1 MAEQA
6 TTEDVVMALVREV
19 AAEMHPGRPL
29 PADAGP
35 DSPLDRDFALDSL
48 GRLELAGRIEDAFGV
63 SLTEERIANAET
75 PRDLMAAVGGSAD
88 RAVPLSPA
96 ASTTPPSATGP
107 EARGTVSL
115 PGQARTLLDVL
126 DFHAAATPDRL
137 HIRLYDEDCE
147 KGGPGATLT
156 YGELREAARRV
167 AAGLAAEG
175 LKPGEA
181 VALMLPTG
189 TDYFAAFFGVLY
201 AGGVPV
207 PIYPPPRISLISDH
221 IRRHFS
227 ILANC
232 RARGLIAGPEMASV
246 ATLLKGGVETIGWVT
261 TVAELGQ
268 GTDVPPLP
276 AVAPGDIAFI
286 QYTSG
291 STGQRK
297 GVVLSHDN
305 LLANVRAMG
314 RALRATGDDV
324 FVSWLPLYHDMGLIG
339 AWFGSLYH
347 GVELVIMSPLRFLAR
362 PERWLNA
369 VHRFGGTLSASPNF
383 GFEACV
389 KRISDDKLDGLDLTS
404 LRVVCNGAEPVSPAT
419 IERFVERFGPC
430 GFKRTA
436 MFPVYGLAECS
447 VGLAFPPLD
456 RGPRIDHV
464 DRRALSRDGEARPV
478 DADDETAQP
487 VVGCGL
493 ALPGHLMRV
502 VDALGHDMPGRHE
515 GSLQFQGP
523 SATAGYFRNAE
534 ATADLIDGPW
544 RNSGDRAYLVDG
556 EVFITGRAKDMIIR
570 AGRNIYPQELEDA
583 VGEIEGVRKGNVA
596 VFASADPAS
605 GTERLVVLAETR
617 RFDAATEERIT
628 RAVEAHAV
636 DLTGQPPD
644 DVVLARPNTVLKTS
658 SGKVRRAA
666 CREAYEK
673 GLLGKEGAPPWLQVM
688 RLSLMTLVPT
698 LRRGTKAVLASLYA
712 AYFGA
717 VTAVIAPP
725 AWGLIA
731 ILPQSLAWP
740 LARAACRLILGL
752 AGIGVKVDGGD
763 RLPPPGEPVI
773 YVANHGS
780 YLDGFVLA
788 LALGRPVAFVAKREL
803 LGHWVP
809 RILLTKL
816 GCLFVERFDR
826 EKGLEDARHLVD
838 EARAGRALMFFP
850 EGTFTNRPGIM
861 PFQLGAFTAA
871 AEAGA
876 PVVPIAIRGTRR
888 ILVDGSWFPR
898 RGRIRAAIGA
908 PIVPDTTP
916 DGTWQ
921 QALTLRAAARTHIL
935 THAGEPD
942 MAMDRAALLDQRVTE
957 EPAASP
963 DNGGR

>member
-1 MAEQA
+1 
-6 TTEDVVMALVREV
+6 MALVREV
-19 AAEMHPGRPL
+19 ATEMHPGRPL

-35 DSPLDRDFALDSL
+35 DSLLDRDFALDSL

-63 SLTEERIANAET
+63 TLTEERVANAET
-75 PRDLMAAVGGSAD
+75 PRDLMAAVGGAAD
-88 RAVPLSPA
+88 RVETPPPA
-96 ASTTPPSATGP
+96 AAAAPLPTDEPG
-107 EARGTVSL
+107 ARGSVSL

-126 DFHAAATPDRL
+126 DHHAAETPERL

-156 YGELREAARRV
+156 YGGLRDAARRV
-167 AAGLAAEG
+167 AAGLLGEG

-189 TDYFAAFFGVLY
+189 IDYFAAFFGVLY

-232 RARGLIAGPEMASV
+232 RARGLIAGPEMAPV

-261 TVAELGQ
+261 TVVELGQ
-268 GTDVPPLP
+268 GRDIPPLP
-276 AVAPGDIAFI
+276 AVAAGDIAFI

-291 STGQRK
+291 STGQPK

-314 RALRATGDDV
+314 RALRATGADV

-362 PERWLNA
+362 PERWLKA

-389 KRISDDKLDGLDLTS
+389 KRVSDDKLQGLDLSS

-419 IERFVERFGPC
+419 IERFVERFGGC

-456 RGPRIDHV
+456 RGPRIEHV

-478 DADDETAQP
+478 DARAAGAQP

-493 ALPGHLMRV
+493 ALPGHRIRV
-502 VDALGHDMPGRHE
+502 VDALGHDLPERHE
-515 GSLQFQGP
+515 GRLQFLGP

-534 ATADLIDGPW
+534 ATAGLIDGPW
-544 RNSGDRAYLVDG
+544 RNSGDRAFLADG

-570 AGRNIYPQELEDA
+570 AGRNIFPQELEDA
-583 VGEIEGVRKGNVA
+583 VGDIEGVRKGNVA

-617 RFDAATEERIT
+617 RFDAATTERIT
-628 RAVEAHAV
+628 RAVEAHAI

-644 DVVLARPNTVLKTS
+644 DVVLTRPNTVLKTS

-666 CREAYEK
+666 CREAYEED
-673 GLLGKEGAPPWLQVM
+673 LLGKEGAPPWLQVL

-698 LRRGTKAVLASLYA
+698 LRRTTKAAAASLYA
-712 AYFGA
+712 AYVYA
-717 VTAVIAPP
+717 VAGLVAPL
-725 AWGLIA
+725 AWALIA
-731 ILPQSLAWP
+731 VLPQSFAWP

-752 AGIGVKVDGGD
+752 AGIGLKVDGRNKMPG
-763 RLPPPGEPVI
+763 PGEPVI
-773 YVANHGS
+773 YVANHAS
-780 YLDGFVLA
+780 YLDGFVLT
-788 LALGRPVAFVAKREL
+788 LALGRPVAFIAKREL
-803 LGHWVP
+803 LGHWIP
-809 RILLTKL
+809 RILLSKM

-826 EKGLEDARHLVD
+826 EKGLEDARHLV
-838 EARAGRALMFFP
+838 EETRAGRALMFFP

-861 PFQLGAFTAA
+861 PFQMGAFTAA

-876 PVVPIAIRGTRR
+876 PVVPVAIRGTRS

-898 RGRIRAAIGA
+898 RGRIRAAIGDSIA
-908 PIVPDTTP
+908 ADETA
-916 DGTWQ
+916 GNTWK
-921 QALTLRAAARTHIL
+921 QALALRAAARTHIL
-935 THAGEPD
+935 NHAGEPD
-942 MAMDRAALLDQRVTE
+942 MAMDRADLLDQG
-957 EPAASP
+957 PAKDHQAS
-963 DNGGR
+963 D

>member
-1 MAEQA
+1 MADKA
-6 TTEDVVMALVREV
+6 STEDVVMALVREV
-19 AAEMHPGRPL
+19 ATEMHPGRPL
-29 PADAGP
+29 PAAAGP
-35 DSPLDRDFALDSL
+35 DSLLDRDFALDSL

-63 SLTEERIANAET
+63 TLTEERVANAET
-75 PRDLMAAVGGSAD
+75 PRDLMAAVGGAAG
-88 RAVPLSPA
+88 RVEMARPA
-96 ASTTPPSATGP
+96 AALPPAAGSG
-107 EARGTVSL
+107 ARGTIIL
-115 PGQARTLLDVL
+115 PDRARTLLDML
-126 DFHAAATPDRL
+126 DHHAAETPERL

-156 YGELREAARRV
+156 YRDLRDAARRV
-167 AAGLAAEG
+167 AAGLIEEG
-175 LKPGEA
+175 LRPGEA

-189 TDYFAAFFGVLY
+189 VEYFAAFFGVLY

-232 RARGLIAGPEMASV
+232 RARGLIAGPEMGSV
-246 ATLLKGGVETIGWVT
+246 ATLLKGGVETIGWVS
-261 TVAELGQ
+261 TVEALGQ

-276 AVAPGDIAFI
+276 AVSAGDIAFI

-291 STGQRK
+291 STGQPK

-362 PERWLNA
+362 PERWLKA

-389 KRISDDKLDGLDLTS
+389 KRISDDKIQGLDLST

-419 IERFVERFGPC
+419 IERFIERFSAN

-456 RGPRIDHV
+456 RGPRIDFV
-464 DRRALSRDGEARPV
+464 DRHVLGLDGEARAV
-478 DADDETAQP
+478 DAGADGAQT

-493 ALPGHLMRV
+493 ALPGHRMRV
-502 VDALGHDMPGRHE
+502 VDALGHDLPERHE
-515 GSLQFQGP
+515 GRLQFLGP

-534 ATADLIDGPW
+534 ATAALIDGPW
-544 RNSGDRAYLVDG
+544 RNSGDRAYLADG

-583 VGEIEGVRKGNVA
+583 VGDIEGVRKGNVA
-596 VFASADPAS
+596 VFASADPGT

-617 RFDAATEERIT
+617 RFDAATTERVT
-628 RAVEAHAV
+628 RAVEAHAI

-666 CREAYEK
+666 CREAYEA
-673 GLLGKEGAPPWLQVM
+673 GLLGKEGAPPWLQVL
-688 RLSLMTLVPT
+688 RLTLMTLVPT
-698 LRRGTKAVLASLYA
+698 LRPSWPASMLLISEPSLAS
-712 AYFGA
+712 
-717 VTAVIAPP
+717 
-725 AWGLIA
+725 WH
-731 ILPQSLAWP
+731 
-740 LARAACRLILGL
+740 R
-752 AGIGVKVDGGD
+752 
-763 RLPPPGEPVI
+763 
-773 YVANHGS
+773 
-780 YLDGFVLA
+780 
-788 LALGRPVAFVAKREL
+788 
-803 LGHWVP
+803 
-809 RILLTKL
+809 
-816 GCLFVERFDR
+816 
-826 EKGLEDARHLVD
+826 
-838 EARAGRALMFFP
+838 
-850 EGTFTNRPGIM
+850 RPGVSS
-861 PFQLGAFTAA
+861 PSCRNPWPGLWPAPAA
-871 AEAGA
+871 A
-876 PVVPIAIRGTRR
+876 
-888 ILVDGSWFPR
+888 
-898 RGRIRAAIGA
+898 
-908 PIVPDTTP
+908 
-916 DGTWQ
+916 
-921 QALTLRAAARTHIL
+921 
-935 THAGEPD
+935 
-942 MAMDRAALLDQRVTE
+942 
-957 EPAASP
+957 
-963 DNGGR
+963 

>member
-1 MAEQA
+1 MADKVS
-6 TTEDVVMALVREV
+6 TEDVVMALVREV
-19 AAEMHPGRPL
+19 ATEMHPGRPL
-29 PADAGP
+29 PAAAGP
-35 DSPLDRDFALDSL
+35 DSLLDRDFALDSL
-48 GRLELAGRIEDAFGV
+48 GRLELAGRIEDAFGI
-63 SLTEERIANAET
+63 SLTEERVANAET
-75 PRDLMAAVGGSAD
+75 PRDLMAAVGGSTD
-88 RAVPLSPA
+88 RVETT
-96 ASTTPPSATGP
+96 ASTAIAPPPVDEPG
-107 EARGTVSL
+107 ARGAVSL
-115 PGQARTLLDVL
+115 PEQALTLLDVL
-126 DFHAAATPDRL
+126 EYHAAETPQRL

-147 KGGPGATLT
+147 AGGPGATLT
-156 YGELREAARRV
+156 YGGLRDAARRV
-167 AAGLAAEG
+167 AVGLIGEG

-189 TDYFAAFFGVLY
+189 IDYFAAFFGVLY

-268 GTDVPPLP
+268 GGDIPLP
-276 AVAPGDIAFI
+276 AVAAGDIAFI

-291 STGQRK
+291 STGQPK

-314 RALRATGDDV
+314 RATRATGEDV

-362 PERWLNA
+362 PERWFQA

-389 KRISDDKLDGLDLTS
+389 KRISDAKLQDVDLSS

-419 IERFVERFGPC
+419 IERFTERFEPR

-447 VGLAFPPLD
+447 VGLAFPPVD
-456 RGPRIDHV
+456 RGPRIEYV
-464 DRRALSRDGEARPV
+464 DRQALSRDGKADPVEAG
-478 DADDETAQP
+478 AEGAQA

-493 ALPGHLMRV
+493 ALPGHRIRV
-502 VDALGHDMPGRHE
+502 VDALGHDLPERHE
-515 GSLQFQGP
+515 GRLQFLGP
-523 SATAGYFRNAE
+523 SATSGYFRNAE
-534 ATADLIDGPW
+534 ATSDLIDGPW
-544 RNSGDRAYLVDG
+544 RNSGDRAFLADG

-583 VGEIEGVRKGNVA
+583 VGDIEGVRKGNVA
-596 VFASADPAS
+596 VFASADPGS

-628 RAVEAHAV
+628 RAVEAHAI

-644 DVVLARPNTVLKTS
+644 AVVLARPNTVLKTS

-673 GLLGKEGAPPWLQVM
+673 GLLGKEGAPPWLQVL

-698 LRRGTKAVLASLYA
+698 LRRTTKAAAASLYA
-712 AYFGA
+712 GYVYA
-717 VTAVIAPP
+717 VAALVAPP

-731 ILPQSLAWP
+731 ILPQGLAWSV
-740 LARAACRLILGL
+740 ARSACRLILGL
-752 AGIGVKVDGGD
+752 AGI
-763 RLPPPGEPVI
+763 RLVVQGRDTLPGPGEPVI

-780 YLDGFVLA
+780 YLDGFVLT
-788 LALGRPVAFVAKREL
+788 LALGRPVAFIAKREL
-803 LGHWVP
+803 LGHWVT
-809 RILLTKL
+809 RILLSKM

-838 EARAGRALMFFP
+838 EARAWRALMFFP
-850 EGTFTNRPGIM
+850 EGTFTNRSGIM
-861 PFQLGAFTAA
+861 PFQMGAFTAA

-876 PVVPIAIRGTRR
+876 PVVPIALRGTRS

-898 RGRIRAAIGA
+898 RGRIRAAIGDA
-908 PIVPDTTP
+908 IAVDTTS
-916 DGTWQ
+916 GTHWQ
-921 QALTLRAAARTHIL
+921 QALALRAAARAHIL

-942 MAMDRAALLDQRVTE
+942 MAMDRADLLDQVPVKGPQAR
-957 EPAASP
+957 
-963 DNGGR
+963 D